1 MLSRG
6 MATEGTKFT
15 GWRGLLGIIAYGAD
29 LRRWDMEKVLEVGY
43 TEVADMDGEDGG
55 DGVNIRF
62 VGGA

>member
-1 MLSRG
+1 M
-6 MATEGTKFT
+6 
-15 GWRGLLGIIAYGAD
+15 LGIIAYGAD